1 MSSDGRLGIA
11 LEQADLQ
18 VLRPIYGLAI
28 GPKPAVGNAEDEFRA
43 EHPLEVDAVF
53 DQPGGRQHHA
63 GEFQFANRGRPP
75 AAGGPDPAEEEAEE
89 LPQRVETETAGHH
102 RIALEVAGGEPER
115 GGYLG
120 PGAGQGPAR
129 LAGAP

>member
-1 MSSDGRLGIA
+1 MSADDRLGIA

-28 GPKPAVGNAEDEFRA
+28 GSKPAVGNAEDEFRA

-63 GEFQFANRGRPP
+63 GEFQLADRERTAATRGAQP
-75 AAGGPDPAEEEAEE
+75 AKEEAEE
-89 LPQRVETETAGHH
+89 LPQRVETETA
-102 RIALEVAGGEPER
+102 
-115 GGYLG
+115 
-120 PGAGQGPAR
+120 
-129 LAGAP
+129 